1 MTPELPIPMKRTLP
15 ILALLFLGASTPAAP
30 SRPDFCVILVDS
42 MRADH
47 LGCYGYERDMSPTV
61 DVFAV
66 RHAAATVAGR

>member
-1 MTPELPIPMKRTLP
+1 M
-15 ILALLFLGASTPAAP
+15 PAAA

-66 RHAAATVAGR
+66 RHAAATVAGKVSAGQIAAATGTRPYRAEAG

>member
-1 MTPELPIPMKRTLP
+1 MKAFFVFP
-15 ILALLFLGASTPAAP
+15 LFLVAGLVYAAQ
-30 SRPDFCVILVDS
+30 PDLCVVLVDS
-42 MRADH
+42 LRADH